1 MNMKRFYA
9 FWNFITS
16 FFSSNFNKLKRGIK
30 RGLIRGLKFVLK
42 DQYEP
47 VRNQYVYRRDQAK
60 RFVDGLFDKN
70 SRFYKPI
77 INTWRIALGTLL
89 LFAIYIFCV
98 ETNFLWL
105 MGRMPSIDDL
115 QNPKVAESSEI
126 FTADGVL
133 LRKFYTEN
141 RTPVSYEDLSPLLIQ
156 ALLATEDI
164 RFHAHSG
171 IDPRAMSAVAL
182 SLISGNSDRGGG
194 STLTQQLAKKL
205 FRTRRQEGRGLLGGI
220 PGVSTVIY
228 KTKEWLT
235 AIKLERNFTKEEI
248 LTLYLNTVDYGQNTY
263 GIKTAARTYFSKEPS
278 ELTVEESAVLVGL
291 QKATTSYNPIRNPKR
306 SKNRRD
312 VVLSQMVKYGFLS
325 QVELD
330 SLVQIPLTLKTNFE
344 LPFDDS
350 FASYFM
356 PSVIREVEK
365 WGEENDYD
373 LYTDGLKIYTTVD
386 SRLQAYAE
394 EAMIE
399 RMRFLQRVFDEH
411 WRGRNPWADDN
422 GNEIEGFLMDAMKRT
437 KRYAT
442 LKSHF
447 DNNEDSIQV
456 YLNKKDTM
464 MVYDWRTGEKRK
476 EVWSSM
482 DSLAYYKKI
491 LRAGMMSMN
500 PYTGHIKAWVGGMN
514 HEFFKYDH
522 VRQAK
527 RQPGST
533 FKPLVYAAAIDDT
546 TFNMSPCDRM
556 PDQPFQKELPDE
568 PDGKKKYWRPRNSG
582 GYFTYANM
590 TIRRAMAQSVNSI
603 AAALTDKVGPDN
615 VVRYAKKLG
624 IESKLDA
631 VPSIG
636 LGTSD
641 VSLYEMVGA
650 YSSFVNHG
658 RYTSPTLVLR
668 IEDRSGNV
676 LHEFIPE
683 SHEALSQES
692 AFLMIHM
699 LKGGVQEPGGT
710 SRALW
715 AFDVFG
721 KNNEIGGKT
730 GTTSNN
736 SDGWYMC
743 VTRDLVTGA
752 WVGGEDRSIHF
763 RTTNL
768 GEGSKTALPIVG
780 RFLEKVYKDKTT
792 RIEPGPFPT
801 PTFKVSKDYKSCLY
815 EEPAETETD
824 STQTIEPL
832 IEELNLGPPPP
843 DL

>member
-1 MNMKRFYA
+1 MKRIYA
-9 FWNFITS
+9 FLNQLAAAI
-16 FFSSNFNKLKRGIK
+16 SSR
-30 RGLIRGLKFVLK
+30 IRGLKTVLKRIFVQALKFVL
-42 DQYEP
+42 QERYAP
-47 VRNQYVYRRDQAK
+47 LRNTYFTVTQRIN
-60 RFVDGLFDKN
+60 RFFDHLFDKK

-77 INTWRIALGTLL
+77 VRIWQVVGGGFLFFAL
-89 LFAIYIFCV
+89 YIFCV

-105 MGRMPSIDDL
+105 MGEMPSIDDL

-126 FTADGVL
+126 YTADGVL

-141 RTPVSYEDLSPLLIQ
+141 RTPVSYEDLPPVLIQ
-156 ALLATEDI
+156 SLIATEDV

-182 SLISGNSDRGGG
+182 SLMSGKADRGGG

-205 FRTRRQEGRGLLGGI
+205 FRTRRQEGRGILGRV

-248 LTLYLNTVDYGQNTY
+248 ITLYLNTVDYGQNTY

-291 QKATTSYNPIRNPKR
+291 QKATTTYNPIRNPKR
-306 SKNRRD
+306 SKERRD
-312 VVLSQMVKYGFLS
+312 VVLTQMVKYGFLTEH
-325 QVELD
+325 ELD
-330 SLVQIPLTLKTNFE
+330 SLIQIPLTLKTNFE
-344 LPFDDS
+344 QPFDDS

-356 PSVIREVEK
+356 PSVIRQVQK
-365 WGEENDYD
+365 WGEENGYD
-373 LYTDGLKIYTTVD
+373 LYTGGLKIYTTID

-411 WRGRNPWADDN
+411 WRGRNPWVDDD
-422 GNEIEGFLMDAMKRT
+422 GNEIENFLMDAMKRT
-437 KRYAT
+437 QRYAS
-442 LKSHF
+442 LQKRF
-447 DNNEDSIQV
+447 EGNQDSILV

-464 MVYDWRTGEKRK
+464 TVYDWKTGEKRR
-476 EVWSSM
+476 EIWSSM

-491 LRAGMMSMN
+491 LRAGIMSMN
-500 PYTGHIKAWVGGMN
+500 PYTGHVKAWVGGMN

-522 VRQAK
+522 VRQSK

-533 FKPLVYAAAIDDT
+533 FKPIVYATAIDDT
-546 TFNMSPCDRM
+546 TFNMGPCDRM
-556 PDQPFQKELPDE
+556 PDQPFQKELPVG
-568 PDGKKKYWRPRNSG
+568 PDGKKTYWRPRNSG
-582 GYFTYANM
+582 GYFTYANL

-603 AAALTDKVGPDN
+603 AAALTDKVGPEN
-615 VVRYAKKLG
+615 VIRYAKKLG
-624 IESKLDA
+624 IESKLDP

-650 YSSFVNHG
+650 YATFVNQGVH
-658 RYTSPTLVLR
+658 TTPALVLR

-676 LHEFIPE
+676 IHEFTPE
-683 SHEALSQES
+683 SRQAIRPES
-692 AFLMIHM
+692 AFLMVHM
-699 LKGGVQEPGGT
+699 LKGGVQEAGGT

-780 RFLEKVYKDKTT
+780 RFLEKTYKDKTT
-792 RIEPGPFPT
+792 GIEPGPFPT

-815 EEPAETETD
+815 EASLVTESDSSQTLEISPEPID
-824 STQTIEPL
+824 
-832 IEELNLGPPPP
+832 LGPPPP
-843 DL
+843 EL

>member
-1 MNMKRFYA
+1 MKRIYA
-9 FWNFITS
+9 YWS
-16 FFSSNFNKLKRGIK
+16 ALKSSLFDLLNRLKRS
-30 RGLIRGLKFVLK
+30 IRLGVIQLLKSILK
-42 DQYEP
+42 ERYEP
-47 VRNQYVYRRDQAK
+47 LSERYRALRLQTT
-60 RFVDGLFDKN
+60 RFYNGLFDQN
-70 SRFYKPI
+70 SRYYKPVLR
-77 INTWRIALGTLL
+77 TWQVVTGSFL
-89 LFAIYIFCV
+89 LFLTYIFCV

-105 MGRMPSIDDL
+105 MGSMPSIDDL

-141 RTPVSYEDLSPLLIQ
+141 RTPVTFDDLPPVLIE
-156 ALLATEDI
+156 ALIATEDV

-171 IDPRAMSAVAL
+171 IDPRAMGAVAL
-182 SLISGNSDRGGG
+182 SLVSGNGERGGG

-205 FRTRRQEGRGLLGGI
+205 FRTRRQEGRGLLGRV
-220 PGVSTVIY
+220 PLVSTFIY

-263 GIKTAARTYFSKEPS
+263 GIKTAARTYFSKEPAD
-278 ELTVEESAVLVGL
+278 LTAEESAVLVGL
-291 QKATTSYNPIRNPKR
+291 QKATTTYNPIRNPKR
-306 SKNRRD
+306 SKERRD
-312 VVLSQMVKYGFLS
+312 VVLTQMVKYGFLS
-325 QVELD
+325 PTERD
-330 SLVQIPLTLKTNFE
+330 SLVQLPLTLKTNFE
-344 LPFDDS
+344 TPFDDS

-365 WGEENDYD
+365 WGKENDYD
-373 LYTDGLKIYTTVD
+373 LYTDGLKIYTTID

-437 KRYAT
+437 KRYTA
-442 LKSHF
+442 LQKRF
-447 DNNEDSIQV
+447 DNNADSIRV

-464 MVYDWRTGEKRK
+464 TVYDWRTGEKRR
-476 EVWSSM
+476 EVWSAM
-482 DSLAYYKKI
+482 DSLAYYKRI
-491 LRAGMMSMN
+491 LRSGIMSMN
-500 PYTGHIKAWVGGMN
+500 PYTGHIKAWVGGLN
-514 HEFFKYDH
+514 HEFFKYDQ
-522 VRQAK
+522 VRQGK

-533 FKPLVYAAAIDDT
+533 FKPIVYATAIDDS

-556 PDQPFQKELPDE
+556 PDQPFQKELPE
-568 PDGKKKYWRPRNSG
+568 SLDGKKVYWRPRNSG
-582 GYFTYANM
+582 GFFTYANM
-590 TIRRAMAQSVNSI
+590 TLRRAMAQSVNSV
-603 AAALTDKVGPDN
+603 AAALTDKVGPEN
-615 VVRYAKKLG
+615 VARYAQKLG
-624 IESKLDA
+624 IKSKLDA

-641 VSLYEMVGA
+641 VSLWEMVGA
-650 YSSFVNHG
+650 YSSFVNFG
-658 RYTSPTLVLR
+658 RYTTPTLVLR

-683 SHEALSQES
+683 SHEAIRPES
-692 AFLMIHM
+692 AFLMVHM
-699 LKGGVQEPGGT
+699 LKGGIQEPGGT

-715 AFDVFG
+715 AFNVFG
-721 KNNEIGGKT
+721 GNNEIGGKT

-743 VTRDLVTGA
+743 ITRDLVTGA

-792 RIEPGPFPT
+792 GIEPGPFPT
-801 PTFKVSKDYKSCLY
+801 PTFKVTKDYKSCLY
-815 EEPAETETD
+815 ADEIETNGD
-824 STQTIEPL
+824 STQTDPQPHT
-832 IEELNLGPPPP
+832 EELEIGPPPP
-843 DL
+843 EF